1 MSGVGPKEEGDATGR
16 RGAATTKEYSY
27 LSDFYHVMQSAELE
41 HQAVR
46 MRRELRCV
54 HGSNIAW
61 LSLGHLKPARRL
73 SGLFQLFSPTEKQPT
88 AAQCP
93 TAVVNHQGPRRA
105 VELPGFLLF
114 SSFFILFYFLRLLAF
129 LPPVVQ
135 QCSTGHLQRR
145 SIVDWASHALQ
156 KFSGL
161 DIFQLLAWAGQHHGG
176 VCSFLLPDSTNPL
189 ALSNCDPSMWIGP
202 IRAQCFMS
210 LFLSTAI
217 FRRPICS
224 ENLKRRAGQRSPLAR
239 QGRHVLRSSLRL
251 GSHRGEEG
259 R

>member
-1 MSGVGPKEEGDATGR
+1 MPDRSCQPSGPKTGCR
-16 RGAATTKEYSY
+16 TAG
-27 LSDFYHVMQSAELE
+27 FSA
-41 HQAVR
+41 
-46 MRRELRCV
+46 
-54 HGSNIAW
+54 
-61 LSLGHLKPARRL
+61 
-73 SGLFQLFSPTEKQPT
+73 LFF
-88 AAQCP
+88 
-93 TAVVNHQGPRRA
+93 
-105 VELPGFLLF
+105 
-114 SSFFILFYFLRLLAF
+114 FFILFYFLRLLAF

-161 DIFQLLAWAGQHHGG
+161 DIFQLLAWAGQHGG
-176 VCSFLLPDSTNPL
+176 VCSFSLPDSTNPL

-202 IRAQCFMS
+202 ILAQCFMS